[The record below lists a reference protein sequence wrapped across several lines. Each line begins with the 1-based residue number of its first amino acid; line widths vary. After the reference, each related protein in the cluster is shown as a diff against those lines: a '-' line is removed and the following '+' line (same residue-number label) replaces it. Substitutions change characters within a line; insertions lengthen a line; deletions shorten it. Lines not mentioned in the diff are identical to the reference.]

1 MFHRFLNTQM
11 PLFGFPFLGRSG
23 GGLGEVF
30 YKHFPSRN
38 PFLHGLSERFG
49 EVGRSFS
56 KFHLFED
63 RLLLSLGRF
72 SLQSKIYEIRGQ
84 RVMLD
89 FDLAAMYG
97 VETRRLNEQVK
108 RNIERFPEDFMFQLT
123 KGELEILRSQIATS
137 NTADNQEDDYWI
149 SQFATS
155 NFAKMG
161 LRKTPYAFTEN
172 GVAMLSSV
180 LRSPLAIQV
189 NIGIMRAFTEFRRM
203 ASSLVLPNTAADV
216 AQLRKDFEDLKLDIE
231 DILHDQNDINE
242 STRQQLDAIST
253 ALAELQSK
261 EPRQKPRRR
270 IGFIQDDSEPQ
281 SSEE

>member
-1 MFHRFLNTQM
+1 MNEIQTIQ
-11 PLFGFPFLGRSG
+11 
-23 GGLGEVF
+23 
-30 YKHFPSRN
+30 
-38 PFLHGLSERFG
+38 
-49 EVGRSFS
+49 
-56 KFHLFED
+56 D
-63 RLLLSLGRF
+63 
-72 SLQSKIYEIRGQ
+72 KIFEIRGQ

-97 VETRRLNEQVK
+97 VETRALNQAVK

-123 KGELEILRSQIATS
+123 KGEFEILTNQILKSQNSDAPASNFSGNSNLTSQIV
-137 NTADNQEDDYWI
+137 I
-149 SQFATS
+149 SRLFDKSDKSWGGT
-155 NFAKMG
+155 
-161 LRKTPYAFTEN
+161 RKAPYAFTEN

-203 ASSLVLPNTAADV
+203 ASSLALPNNNADI

-242 STRQQLDAIST
+242 STRMQLENIT
-253 ALAELQSK
+253 LALSELQAK

-270 IGFIQDDSEPQ
+270 IGFIQDDDK
-281 SSEE
+281 

>member
-1 MFHRFLNTQM
+1 MNEIQTI
-11 PLFGFPFLGRSG
+11 
-23 GGLGEVF
+23 
-30 YKHFPSRN
+30 
-38 PFLHGLSERFG
+38 
-49 EVGRSFS
+49 
-56 KFHLFED
+56 
-63 RLLLSLGRF
+63 
-72 SLQSKIYEIRGQ
+72 QSKIYEIRGQ

-89 FDLAAMYG
+89 SDLAAMYG
-97 VETRRLNEQVK
+97 VETRALNQAVK

-123 KGELEILRSQIATS
+123 KGEFEILKSQIAILKFEDLSTDSNLTSQIVISRFLDKTNPQS
-137 NTADNQEDDYWI
+137 NTVWGGN
-149 SQFATS
+149 
-155 NFAKMG
+155 
-161 LRKTPYAFTEN
+161 RRRPYAFTEQ

-189 NIGIMRAFTEFRRM
+189 NISIIRAFVEFRRM

-270 IGFIQDDSEPQ
+270 KDRIATL
-281 SSEE
+281 

>member
-1 MFHRFLNTQM
+1 MNEIQTIQ
-11 PLFGFPFLGRSG
+11 
-23 GGLGEVF
+23 
-30 YKHFPSRN
+30 
-38 PFLHGLSERFG
+38 
-49 EVGRSFS
+49 
-56 KFHLFED
+56 D
-63 RLLLSLGRF
+63 
-72 SLQSKIYEIRGQ
+72 KIYEIRGQ

-97 VETRRLNEQVK
+97 VETRALNQAVK

-123 KGELEILRSQIATS
+123 KGEFEILTNQILGNSNLTSQIV
-137 NTADNQEDDYWI
+137 I
-149 SQFATS
+149 SRLFDKSDKSWGGT
-155 NFAKMG
+155 
-161 LRKTPYAFTEN
+161 RKAPYAFTEN

-203 ASSLVLPNTAADV
+203 ASSLALPNNNADI

-242 STRQQLDAIST
+242 STRMQLENIT
-253 ALAELQSK
+253 LALSELQAK

-270 IGFIQDDSEPQ
+270 IGFIQDDDK
-281 SSEE
+281 

>member
-1 MFHRFLNTQM
+1 MQPNTGNKMNEIQTI
-11 PLFGFPFLGRSG
+11 
-23 GGLGEVF
+23 
-30 YKHFPSRN
+30 
-38 PFLHGLSERFG
+38 
-49 EVGRSFS
+49 
-56 KFHLFED
+56 
-63 RLLLSLGRF
+63 
-72 SLQSKIYEIRGQ
+72 QSKIYEIRGQ

-123 KGELEILRSQIATS
+123 KGEFEILKSQIAILKFEDLSTDSNLTSQIVISRFLDKPNPQS
-137 NTADNQEDDYWI
+137 NTVWGGNRRQ
-149 SQFATS
+149 
-155 NFAKMG
+155 
-161 LRKTPYAFTEN
+161 PYAFTEQ

-189 NIGIMRAFTEFRRM
+189 NISIIRAFVEFRRM